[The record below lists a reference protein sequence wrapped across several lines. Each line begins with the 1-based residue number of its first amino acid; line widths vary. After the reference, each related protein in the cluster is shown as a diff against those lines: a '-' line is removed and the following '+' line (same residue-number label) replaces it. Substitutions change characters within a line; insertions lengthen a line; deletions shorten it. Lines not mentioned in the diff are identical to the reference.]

1 MAVNL
6 GHRLRVILANIV
18 AIYQRELQSY
28 FVSPL
33 AYGVASIFWLI
44 AGIFF
49 VAVLLGPAGI
59 IAQSAMR
66 DMQGQQMGIPVPPI
80 DVPYEFLKIYLG
92 SLGSL
97 SLFILPILSMSL
109 YTEERKR
116 GTIELLAT
124 SPITNWAV
132 ALGKLLG
139 VLTFFASI
147 LAPILL
153 LELIVLAA
161 SNPPISPWV
170 AVSGHLGLLLM
181 GGGVLSL
188 GMFLS
193 SLTAST
199 VLAAMMTF
207 ALNLSLWIIDL
218 LANAIGGDVGQA
230 IGHLSLLKHYEA
242 AVRGVP
248 ETGSAILFLSYI
260 LLGIF
265 LTAQSVE
272 TFRFQRS

>member
-1 MAVNL
+1 MVSQVIY
-6 GHRLRVILANIV
+6 RSRVIGANIL
-18 AIYQRELQSY
+18 AIYQRELQGY
-28 FVSPL
+28 FASPL
-33 AYGVASIFWLI
+33 AYGVASVFWLI

-49 VAVLLGPAGI
+49 VAVLLGDSGI
-59 IAQSAMR
+59 IAQSAAR
-66 DMQGQQMGIPVPPI
+66 DMQGAQMGIPVPPI

-92 SLGSL
+92 TIGSL
-97 SLFILPILSMSL
+97 ALFVLPILSMSL

-116 GTIELLAT
+116 GTLELLAT

-132 ALGKLLG
+132 AVGKLLG
-139 VLTFFASI
+139 VATFFATM
-147 LAPILL
+147 LAPLL
-153 LELIVLAA
+153 LMEIIVLSAA
-161 SNPPISPWV
+161 SPALSPWV
-170 AVSGHLGLLLM
+170 AVSGHVGLVLM
-181 GGGVLSL
+181 GTSVLSL

-207 ALNLSLWIIDL
+207 GLNLSLWIIDL
-218 LANAIGGDVGQA
+218 LANAIGGDAGQLV
-230 IGHLSLLKHYEA
+230 GHLSLLKHYEA

-248 ETGSAILFLSYI
+248 ESGSVVLFFSYI
-260 LLGIF
+260 ILGIF

>member
-1 MAVNL
+1 MVARFF
-6 GHRLRVILANIV
+6 HRLRVIAANIF

-28 FVSPL
+28 FASPL
-33 AYGVASIFWLI
+33 AYGVASIFWLV

-49 VAVLLGPAGI
+49 VAVLLGPSGI
-59 IAQSAMR
+59 IEQSAMR

-97 SLFILPILSMSL
+97 ALFILPILSMSL

-116 GTIELLAT
+116 GTLELLAT

-132 ALGKLLG
+132 AIGKLLG
-139 VLTFFASI
+139 VVTFFATM
-147 LAPILL
+147 LAPLLL
-153 LELIVLAA
+153 LEMIVLAA
-161 SNPPISPWV
+161 SSPAISPWV
-170 AVSGHLGLLLM
+170 AVSGHAGLLLM
-181 GGGVLSL
+181 GAGVLSL

-193 SLTAST
+193 SLTSST

-207 ALNLSLWIIDL
+207 GLNLSLWIIDL

-230 IGHLSLLKHYEA
+230 IGHLSLLKHYES

-248 ETGSAILFLSYI
+248 ESGSVVLFLSYI
-260 LLGIF
+260 GLGIF